1 MHPAIAAFPSA
12 QFYGGKLMTVFD
24 MEDGPVE
31 FPWPDQERPI
41 FHLNIEGRERKRE

>member
-1 MHPAIAAFPSA
+1 
-12 QFYGGKLMTVFD
+12 MTVFD

-41 FHLNIEGRERKRE
+41 FHLNIEGRERRAGASYCNLE